1 MQTRKETM
9 TKPTPIKRHEALKP
23 LSRDHHHGLLL
34 CWKIREGL
42 KRNISYERIKNYT
55 DFFFTS
61 QLRPHFN
68 FEEQEV
74 FPLLGELHP
83 MTIRAYREHARLES
97 LFKEEANGETFN
109 SIEKELNR
117 HIRFEERELF
127 RELQDT
133 VSEEK
138 LQAITNKE
146 EEIVTPDPDDWS
158 DKFWQ
163 KN

>member
-1 MQTRKETM
+1 MDKT
-9 TKPTPIKRHEALKP
+9 TPIKRHEALKP

-42 KRNISYERIKNYT
+42 KRGVSLERIKKYT

-61 QLRPHFN
+61 QLRPHLR
-68 FEEQEV
+68 FEEAEI
-74 FPLLGELHP
+74 FPLLGEDHP
-83 MTIRAYREHARLES
+83 MVQRAINEHSRLES
-97 LFKEEANGETFN
+97 LFKEEAGEAGFH

-127 RELQDT
+127 RELQET

-138 LQAITNKE
+138 LQNITNKE
-146 EEIVTPDPDDWS
+146 EEIITPDPDDWD

-163 KN
+163 ETSKA

>member
-1 MQTRKETM
+1 MTNSKIM

-42 KRNISYERIKNYT
+42 KKGVSHDRIKRYT

-61 QLRPHFN
+61 QLRPHFK
-68 FEEQEV
+68 FEEEGI
-74 FPLLGELHP
+74 FPLLGEHHP
-83 MTIRAYREHARLES
+83 MRTRALGEHSRLES
-97 LFKEEANGETFN
+97 LFKAEADEENFSA
-109 SIEKELNR
+109 IEKELNR

-127 RELQDT
+127 RELQET
-133 VSEEK
+133 VPEEK
-138 LQAITNKE
+138 LQSISNKE
-146 EEIVTPDPDDWS
+146 EQIITPDPEDWE
-158 DKFWQ
+158 DKFWL

>member
-1 MQTRKETM
+1 MA
-9 TKPTPIKRHEALKP
+9 KPTPIKRHEALKP

-42 KRNISYERIKNYT
+42 KRKVSNERIKKYN

-61 QLRPHFN
+61 QLRPHFR
-68 FEEQEV
+68 FEEREI
-74 FPLLGELHP
+74 FPLLGENHP
-83 MTIRAYREHARLES
+83 LKTRAINEHHRLES
-97 LFKEEANGETFN
+97 LFKEEASEETFN

-127 RELQDT
+127 RELQET

-138 LQAITNKE
+138 LQNITNKE
-146 EEIVTPDPDDWS
+146 EEIITPDPDDWE

-163 KN
+163 ESAKD

>member
-1 MQTRKETM
+1 M

-42 KRNISYERIKNYT
+42 KRNISHDRIKKYT
-55 DFFFTS
+55 DFFFTC
-61 QLRPHFN
+61 QLRPHFR
-68 FEEQEV
+68 FEEEEI
-74 FPLLGELHP
+74 FPLLKKSHP
-83 MTIRAYREHARLES
+83 MRIQAEREHSRLES
-97 LFKEEANGETFN
+97 LFKAQADEDTFA

-127 RELQDT
+127 RELQET

-138 LQAITNKE
+138 LQNISNKE
-146 EEIVTPDPDDWS
+146 EEVITPDPDDWE
-158 DKFWQ
+158 DKFWE
-163 KN
+163 NS

>member
-1 MQTRKETM
+1 MD
-9 TKPTPIKRHEALKP
+9 KPTPIKRHDALKP

-42 KRNISYERIKNYT
+42 KRKIELDRIKKYT

-61 QLRPHFN
+61 QLRPHFR
-68 FEEQEV
+68 FEESEI
-74 FPLLGELHP
+74 FPLLGDSHS
-83 MTIRAYREHARLES
+83 MSTRAVNEHSRLEF
-97 LFKEEANGETFN
+97 LFKEEASEEMFH

-127 RELQDT
+127 RELQET

-138 LQAITNKE
+138 LQKIANKE
-146 EEIVTPDPDDWS
+146 EEIITPDPDDWS

-163 KN
+163 

>member
-1 MQTRKETM
+1 MMK
-9 TKPTPIKRHEALKP
+9 PIKRHEMLKP
-23 LSRDHHHGLLL
+23 LSRDHHHALLL

-42 KRNISYERIKNYT
+42 KKNISFDRIKKYN

-61 QLRPHFN
+61 QLRPHFQ
-68 FEEQEV
+68 FEEEEI
-74 FPLLGELHP
+74 FPLLGDSHP
-83 MTIRAYREHARLES
+83 MTIQALREHDRLNS
-97 LFKEEANGETFN
+97 LFKAEADKDSLT

-127 RELQDT
+127 RELQN
-133 VSEEK
+133 SIPEEK
-138 LQAITNKE
+138 LQQIKDKE
-146 EEIVTPDPDDWS
+146 EEVITPDPDDWE